1 MKCYV
6 YVVKLI
12 EANIAKMLGD
22 ARWNVQWFWLEPQKK
37 MELKGSMMTR

>member
-22 ARWNVQWFWLEPQKK
+22 TRWNARMSLTRALE
-37 MELKGSMMTR
+37 